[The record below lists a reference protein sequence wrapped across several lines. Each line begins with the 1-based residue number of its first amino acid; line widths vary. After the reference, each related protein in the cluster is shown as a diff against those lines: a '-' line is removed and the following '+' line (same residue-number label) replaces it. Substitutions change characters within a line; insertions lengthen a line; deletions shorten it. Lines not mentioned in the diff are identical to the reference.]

1 MALTKKSPTAKVRTA
16 KAPAKKPRK
25 PIGGNTSRDHI
36 HRIFLIFS
44 ELQNKRYPSL
54 AKLAKIC
61 EVDTRTIQ
69 RDIGQMNALLGDIEE
84 DGKGNEIV
92 HDKKRGGY
100 ALRGEL
106 KHLPMI
112 RIEDRDL
119 LTLHFLR
126 QCLEPYRFTGIGRNM
141 IESFDHTFGILT
153 GTTDWKKWER
163 SVHFRFEGKPEI
175 GKEDMR
181 LFELLHRAIRENRR
195 VTLDYKPNSGPKD
208 GRTLEPRFVFMRN
221 GSWYLHAT
229 KAGTGERR
237 TLKFARI
244 SNARLTAEKFVPDF
258 RDPAEAFR
266 YSFGIVACDR
276 KPRQPVVLEFEA
288 SAAQRAAETLWHPEQ
303 RTTPLPGGRL
313 RMELPFAE
321 PTFLEI
327 EPWILGW
334 GATVRVIAPAVLRKT
349 IEEKAR
355 AMAAAYQ

>member
-1 MALTKKSPTAKVRTA
+1 MPSAKKKPSGA
-16 KAPAKKPRK
+16 KAKPRK
-25 PIGGNTSRDHI
+25 PIHGNTSRDHI

-44 ELQNKRYPSL
+44 EVQNKRYPSL

-69 RDIGQMNALLGDIEE
+69 RDIAQMNSLLASFEGEGE
-84 DGKGNEIV
+84 GNEII
-92 HDKKRGGY
+92 HDKARRGY
-100 ALRGEL
+100 ALRREL
-106 KHLPMI
+106 NHLPI
-112 RIEDRDL
+112 VQIGDRDL

-126 QCLEPYRFTGIGRNM
+126 QCLEPYRSTGIGRSM

-175 GKEDMR
+175 GKEDVR
-181 LFELLHRAIRENRR
+181 LFELLHRAIREHRR
-195 VTLDYKPNSGPKD
+195 VVLDYKPNSGPRD
-208 GRTLEPRFVFMRN
+208 SRTLEPHFVFMRN

-244 SNARLTAEKFVPDF
+244 SNAKLTDGKFIPEF
-258 RDPAEAFR
+258 REPAETFR

-288 SAAQRAAETLWHPEQ
+288 SAAQRVAETLWHPEQ
-303 RTTPLPGGRL
+303 KTTSLPGGRL
-313 RMELPFAE
+313 RLELPFAE
-321 PTFLEI
+321 PTFLEL

-334 GATVRVIAPAVLRKT
+334 GATVKVIAPVSLRKT
-349 IEEKAR
+349 IAEKAR
-355 AMAAAYQ
+355 AMAAAYGR